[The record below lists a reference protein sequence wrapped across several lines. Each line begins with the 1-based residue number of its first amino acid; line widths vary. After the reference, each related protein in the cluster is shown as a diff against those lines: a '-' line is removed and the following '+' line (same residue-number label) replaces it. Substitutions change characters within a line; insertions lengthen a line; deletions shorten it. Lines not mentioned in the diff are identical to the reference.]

1 MGTIPLGQPEA
12 SQEIKD
18 KIRTQSRQ
26 RYAMER
32 GKLEELVQI
41 WANKSFSPVE
51 KAMERAK
58 ADNTEVVRASGPS
71 SLPPVA
77 KPTAPAVPKLTTPEP
92 VKPIVITIPIETPKA
107 EIPTSEK
114 AELPQEEETLQLDS
128 TIDEHGMK
136 RVEVNSVGIP
146 TNKKSTFG
154 IDDVKVGD
162 RFDGIV
168 KLKYNYGMF
177 VMVKSVE

>member
-1 MGTIPLGQPEA
+1 MIDGIMSDPFSMGTLPLGQPEA

-58 ADNTEVVRASGPS
+58 ADNTEVVRASGPA
-71 SLPPVA
+71 PMGP
-77 KPTAPAVPKLTTPEP
+77 KPTGSAVSKPAVSLN
-92 VKPIVITIPIETPKA
+92 
-107 EIPTSEK
+107 
-114 AELPQEEETLQLDS
+114 QL
-128 TIDEHGMK
+128 
-136 RVEVNSVGIP
+136 
-146 TNKKSTFG
+146 
-154 IDDVKVGD
+154 
-162 RFDGIV
+162 
-168 KLKYNYGMF
+168 
-177 VMVKSVE
+177 